1 MFWRPLPKLQ
11 MLLAGGVGLLLLELV
26 VAHQPV
32 QAESCTVDP
41 FGSEVC
47 LPDST
52 PEEPDQPKQPNQ
64 SKTSK
69 RSNKPDKPKQTV
81 IVPSCFGHCTQFPPA
96 PPYRQFQEMVEEVAP
111 EPTPIPTPIPTPE
124 ASSPAEPLRPLWFKT
139 DQLDDAE
146 AETYLERTL
155 DHDDMAQIDAVGIE
169 ADSDADGMVITVD
182 GLRYEE
188 IVEPHSLLFTNEV
201 NAPGV
206 NAWVR
211 GFGGGSSN
219 GAAGDR
225 YANFS
230 NGGGQLGIDIPISDE
245 TRIGLFG
252 TYAVINATDGARGSW
267 DTDGWGGGAYA
278 EYWTRNVYLRGM
290 VSAGGYSGEH
300 RRKIDGETAK
310 GDRSGNSWTGVLN
323 IGAPLQ
329 SGDWI
334 IEPQAHLSYTNTSLD
349 KFSEHGADR
358 RDRLRFHEMEV
369 DQLGE

>member
-81 IVPSCFGHCTQFPPA
+81 IVPSCFGPCTQFPPA

-211 GFGGGSSN
+211 GFGGGISN

-252 TYAVINATDGARGSW
+252 TYAVMNGTDGARGSW

-300 RRKIDGETAK
+300 RRKIDG
-310 GDRSGNSWTGVLN
+310 
-323 IGAPLQ
+323 
-329 SGDWI
+329 
-334 IEPQAHLSYTNTSLD
+334 
-349 KFSEHGADR
+349 
-358 RDRLRFHEMEV
+358 
-369 DQLGE
+369 